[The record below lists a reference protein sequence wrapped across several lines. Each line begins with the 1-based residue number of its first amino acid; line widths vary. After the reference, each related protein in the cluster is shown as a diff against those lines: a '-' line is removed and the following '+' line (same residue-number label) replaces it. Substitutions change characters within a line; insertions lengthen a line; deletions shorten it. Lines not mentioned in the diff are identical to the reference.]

1 MKKIFVMLLCLILC
15 LGLVGCGGSEADAST
30 GYYEIVEYDRFVLW
44 KKYDDCSLYLDKET
58 MVMYVWRTEN
68 DGSQWGVAG
77 FTALLDA
84 EGKPVILNK

>member
-15 LGLVGCGGSEADAST
+15 LGLVGCGESEASEPT
-30 GYYEIVEYDRFVLW
+30 HEIVEGDRFVLF
-44 KKYDDCSLYLDKET
+44 KEYDDCSLYLDTET
-58 MVMYVWRTEN
+58 MVIYVWRSSD
-68 DGSQWGVAG
+68 DGSQWGIAG